1 MEKEAAS
8 LSEEARILLVEAAQ
22 DKNGTILKL
31 ATLGGRYI
39 QSRGKTFG
47 DPSDRR
53 SSAKW
58 EYALEQLVSAGL
70 VLARGHK
77 DQFFELSEP
86 GYRMAEYLEGR
97 EK

>member
-1 MEKEAAS
+1 MQEEAAS
-8 LSEEARILLVEAAQ
+8 LSEEARILLVEASH
-22 DKNGTILKL
+22 DKSGAILKL

-58 EYALEQLVSAGL
+58 EYALEQLVTAGF

-77 DQFFELSEP
+77 DQVFKLSHP
-86 GYRMAEYLEGR
+86 GYRMAEYLDGQN
-97 EK
+97 K